1 MKFEAIAVC
10 LFGVESTVSYE
21 LKNLGFTVT
30 NVSDGRVTFETDSK
44 GLATANI
51 SLRCA
56 ERVLV
61 KIGEFQA
68 RSFEELFSNV
78 KKLPLEKYIPSDA
91 KFPVAKAKSIN
102 SKLFSVSD
110 IQAITNK
117 AAVERLKTVYNTEW
131 FPETGS
137 THPLH
142 VFINKDVVQLTID
155 TTGPALHK
163 RGYRELSGGAPIR
176 ETIAA
181 FMVMLT
187 PWNESKLLIDPMC
200 GSGTI
205 AIEAA
210 MIGANIMPGINRNFQ
225 GEELSFI
232 SKDDWIQ
239 ARKEAIE
246 KENQKEF
253 KIYAYDIDPEMVKLA
268 KSNAE
273 LAGVDHLIDFMKSD
287 ARKFHSTNEY
297 GFIITNPP
305 YGERMG
311 EKEAVYEL
319 YKDLG
324 RVFRRIPTWSVY
336 IISSLENV
344 EELFEK
350 KAAKKRKLYN
360 GMLKSYYYQFPGP
373 KPPRASAESN

>member
-10 LFGVESTVSYE
+10 LFGMESTVSYE

-30 NVSDGRVTFETDSK
+30 NVSDGRVTFETDGK
-44 GLATANI
+44 GLAVANI

-61 KIGEFQA
+61 KLGEFKA
-68 RSFEELFSNV
+68 TTFEQLFSKV
-78 KKLPLEKYIPSDA
+78 KALPLEKFIPKDA
-91 KFPVAKAKSIN
+91 NFPVAKAKSIN

-110 IQAITNK
+110 IQSITKK
-117 AAVERLKTVYNTEW
+117 AAVERLKSVYNVEW
-131 FPETGS
+131 FEETGG
-137 THPLH
+137 THPIH
-142 VFINKDVVQLTID
+142 VFINKDIVQVTID
-155 TTGPALHK
+155 STGPALHK

-176 ETIAA
+176 ESLAA

-187 PWNESKLLIDPMC
+187 PWNESRLLVDPMC

-210 MIGANIMPGINRNFQ
+210 MIGANMMPGINRNFQ

-232 SKDDWIQ
+232 SKQDWIE

-246 KENQKEF
+246 KENGKDF
-253 KIYAYDIDPEMVKLA
+253 KIFAYDIDPEMVKLA
-268 KSNAE
+268 RSNAE
-273 LAGVDHLIDFMKSD
+273 LAGVDHLIDFIVGD
-287 ARKFHSTNEY
+287 VRKFKSLSEY

-305 YGERMG
+305 YGERLG
-311 EKEAVYEL
+311 EKEEVFAL
-319 YKDLG
+319 YKELG
-324 RVFRRIPTWSVY
+324 KVFKKLPTWSIY
-336 IISSLENV
+336 LISSLENA
-344 EELFEK
+344 EELFDK

-360 GMLKSYYYQFPGP
+360 GMLKSIYYQFPGP
-373 KPPRASAESN
+373 KPPRKPISE

>member
-30 NVSDGRVTFETDSK
+30 NVSDGRVTFETDAK
-44 GLATANI
+44 GIATANI

-56 ERVLV
+56 ERILV
-61 KIGEFQA
+61 KLGEFQA
-68 RSFEELFSNV
+68 RTFDELFENV
-78 KKLPLEKYIPSDA
+78 KKLPLEKYIPVDA
-91 KFPVAKAKSIN
+91 NFPVAKAKSIN

-110 IQAITNK
+110 IQAITKK
-117 AAVERLKTVYNTEW
+117 AAVERLKSVYKTEW
-131 FPETGS
+131 FCETGEK
-137 THPLH
+137 HPIH
-142 VFINKDVVQLTID
+142 VFINKDIVQVTID

-163 RGYRELSGGAPIR
+163 RGYRQLSGGAPIR

-187 PWNESKLLIDPMC
+187 PWNESKLLVDPMC

-232 SKDDWIQ
+232 SKSDWMI

-246 KENQKEF
+246 KENHKEF

-268 KSNAE
+268 KSNAQI
-273 LAGVDHLIDFMKSD
+273 AGVDHLIDFMKSD
-287 ARKFHSTNEY
+287 ATKFHSSNEY

-311 EKEAVYEL
+311 EKEEVYEL
-319 YKDLG
+319 YKQLG
-324 RVFRRIPTWSVY
+324 KAFKHLPTWSIYV
-336 IISSLENV
+336 ISSLENV
-344 EELFEK
+344 EELFGK
-350 KAAKKRKLYN
+350 KAMKKRKLYN
-360 GMLKSYYYQFPGP
+360 GMLKSHYYQFPGP
-373 KPPRASAESN
+373 KPPKVQN

>member
-10 LFGVESTVSYE
+10 LFGMESTVSYE

-30 NVSDGRVTFETDSK
+30 NVSDGRITFETDGK
-44 GLATANI
+44 GLAVANI

-61 KIGEFQA
+61 KLGEFKA
-68 RSFEELFSNV
+68 TTFEQLFSKV
-78 KKLPLEKYIPSDA
+78 KALPLEKFIPKDA

-110 IQAITNK
+110 IQAITKK
-117 AAVERLKTVYNTEW
+117 AAVERLKSVYNVEW
-131 FPETGS
+131 FEETAGN
-137 THPLH
+137 HPIH
-142 VFINKDVVQLTID
+142 VFINKDIVQVTID
-155 TTGPALHK
+155 STGSALHK

-176 ETIAA
+176 ESLAA

-187 PWNESKLLIDPMC
+187 PWNESRLLVDPMC

-210 MIGANIMPGINRNFQ
+210 MIGANMMPGINRNFQ

-232 SKDDWIQ
+232 SKQDWIE

-246 KENQKEF
+246 KENGKEF
-253 KIYAYDIDPEMVKLA
+253 KIFAYDIDPEMIKLA
-268 KSNAE
+268 RANAE
-273 LAGVDHLIDFMKSD
+273 LAGVAHLIDFIVGD
-287 ARKFHSTNEY
+287 VRKFKSLSEY

-305 YGERMG
+305 YGERLG
-311 EKEAVYEL
+311 EKEEVFAL
-319 YKDLG
+319 YKELG
-324 RVFRRIPTWSVY
+324 KVFKKLPTWSIY
-336 IISSLENV
+336 LISSLENA
-344 EELFEK
+344 EELFNK

-360 GMLKSYYYQFPGP
+360 GMLKSIYYQFPGP
-373 KPPRASAESN
+373 KPPRKPISE

>member
-21 LKNLGFTVT
+21 LKNLGFTIT
-30 NVSDGRVTFETDSK
+30 NVSDGRVTFETDAK
-44 GLATANI
+44 GVAVANI

-61 KIGEFQA
+61 KLGEFKA
-68 RSFEELFSNV
+68 TTFEQLFSKV
-78 KKLPLEKYIPSDA
+78 KALPLEKFIPKDA

-110 IQAITNK
+110 IQSITKK
-117 AAVERLKTVYNTEW
+117 AAVERLKSVYNVEW
-131 FPETGS
+131 FDETAGN
-137 THPLH
+137 HPIH
-142 VFINKDVVQLTID
+142 VFINKDVVQVTID
-155 TTGPALHK
+155 STGSALHK

-176 ETIAA
+176 ESLAA

-187 PWNESKLLIDPMC
+187 PWNESRLLVDPMC

-205 AIEAA
+205 VIEAA

-232 SKDDWIQ
+232 SKQDWIE

-246 KENQKEF
+246 KENGKEF
-253 KIYAYDIDPEMVKLA
+253 KIFAYDIDPEMIKLA
-268 KSNAE
+268 RANAE
-273 LAGVDHLIDFMKSD
+273 LAGVDHLIDFIVGD
-287 ARKFHSTNEY
+287 AKKFQSINEY

-305 YGERMG
+305 YGERLG
-311 EKEAVYEL
+311 EKEEVFAL
-319 YKDLG
+319 YKELG
-324 RVFRRIPTWSVY
+324 KVFKKLSTWSIY
-336 IISSLENV
+336 LISSLENA
-344 EELFEK
+344 EELFDK

-360 GMLKSYYYQFPGP
+360 GMLKSIYYQFPGP
-373 KPPRASAESN
+373 RPPRKTTPE

>member
-10 LFGVESTVSYE
+10 LFGVESTVSFE

-30 NVSDGRVTFETDSK
+30 NVSDGRVTFETDAK
-44 GLATANI
+44 GIAVANI

-56 ERVLV
+56 ERILV
-61 KIGEFQA
+61 KLGEFKA
-68 RSFEELFSNV
+68 TSFEELFENV
-78 KKLPLEKYIPSDA
+78 KKLPLEKYIPEDA
-91 KFPVAKAKSIN
+91 NFPVAKAKSIN

-110 IQAITNK
+110 IQAITKK
-117 AAVERLKTVYNTEW
+117 AAVERLKSVYKIDW
-131 FPETGS
+131 FPETGGV
-137 THPLH
+137 HPIH
-142 VFINKDVVQLTID
+142 VFINKDIVQVTID
-155 TTGPALHK
+155 STGPALHK

-176 ETIAA
+176 ETLAA

-187 PWNESKLLIDPMC
+187 PWNESRLLVDPMC

-210 MIGANIMPGINRNFQ
+210 MLGANMMPGINRNFQ

-232 SKDDWIQ
+232 SKDDWKQ

-246 KENQKEF
+246 NENQKEF
-253 KIYAYDIDPEMVKLA
+253 KIFAYDIDPDMVKLA
-268 KSNAE
+268 KSNAA
-273 LAGVDHLIDFMKSD
+273 LAGVDHLIDFMRSD
-287 ARKFHSTNEY
+287 ARKFESVQEY

-311 EKEAVYEL
+311 EKEVVYDL

-324 RVFRRIPTWSVY
+324 KVFSKLPTWSIY
-336 IISSLENV
+336 LISSMDNV
-344 EELFEK
+344 EELFDK
-350 KAAKKRKLYN
+350 KAGKKRKLYN
-360 GMLKSYYYQFPGP
+360 GMLKANYYQFPGP
-373 KPPRASAESN
+373 RPPKVSK

>member
-30 NVSDGRVTFETDSK
+30 NVSDGRVTFETDAK
-44 GLATANI
+44 GIAVANL

-61 KIGEFQA
+61 KLGEFKA
-68 RSFEELFSNV
+68 TTFEQLFSNV
-78 KKLPLEKYIPSDA
+78 KALPLEKLIPKDA

-110 IQAITNK
+110 IQAITKK
-117 AAVERLKTVYNTEW
+117 AAVERLKSVYNVEW
-131 FPETGS
+131 FEETGGN
-137 THPLH
+137 HPIH
-142 VFINKDVVQLTID
+142 VFINKDIVQVTID
-155 TTGPALHK
+155 STGPALHK

-176 ETIAA
+176 ESLAA
-181 FMVMLT
+181 FMIMLT
-187 PWNESKLLIDPMC
+187 PWNESRLLVDPMC

-210 MIGANIMPGINRNFQ
+210 MIGANMMPGINRNFQ

-232 SKDDWIQ
+232 SKQDWTE

-246 KENQKEF
+246 KENGKDF
-253 KIYAYDIDPEMVKLA
+253 KIFAYDIDPEMVKLA
-268 KSNAE
+268 RSNAE
-273 LAGVDHLIDFMKSD
+273 LAGVDHLIDFMVGD
-287 ARKFHSTNEY
+287 ARKFHSVNEY

-305 YGERMG
+305 YGERLG
-311 EKEAVYEL
+311 EKEEVIDL
-319 YKDLG
+319 YKALG
-324 RVFRRIPTWSVY
+324 KVFKKLPTWSIY
-336 IISSLENV
+336 LISSLENV
-344 EELFEK
+344 EMLFDK
-350 KAAKKRKLYN
+350 KAEKKRKLYN
-360 GMLKSYYYQFPGP
+360 GMLKSIYYQFPGP
-373 KPPRASAESN
+373 RPPRKPKAE